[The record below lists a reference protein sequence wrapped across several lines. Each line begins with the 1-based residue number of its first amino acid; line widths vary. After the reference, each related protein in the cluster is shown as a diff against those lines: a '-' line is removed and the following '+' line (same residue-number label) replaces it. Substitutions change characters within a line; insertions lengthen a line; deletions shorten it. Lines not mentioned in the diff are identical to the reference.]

1 MYRFLFKFP
10 ASAEK
15 VTLYYAARYYVPCL
29 LYSCSASPQ
38 QTTESRLCRLLLS
51 ECNFS
56 GYMVHSVYNRK
67 RLQLI
72 TQISDNPAARL
83 KSLFDSD
90 TDSLYLSACRLY
102 NLNQSLQSAAISEKI
117 VDNQNTIPFTEKLF
131 GYDDL
136 IFVL

>member
-1 MYRFLFKFP
+1 MWHCVMYCTGCTAVLLLRGKRQRFLMR
-10 ASAEK
+10 SAANDK
-15 VTLYYAARYYVPCL
+15 ARL
-29 LYSCSASPQ
+29 HA
-38 QTTESRLCRLLLS
+38 LLLS

-56 GYMVHSVYNRK
+56 GYMIHSVYNRK